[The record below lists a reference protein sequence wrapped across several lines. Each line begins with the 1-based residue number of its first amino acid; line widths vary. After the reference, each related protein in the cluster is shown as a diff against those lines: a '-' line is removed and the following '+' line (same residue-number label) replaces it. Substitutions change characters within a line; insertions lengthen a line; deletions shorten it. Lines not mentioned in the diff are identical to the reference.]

1 MHICFVTTNVITK
14 HANMKRALGMA
25 RPLIEGGHDVTICM
39 EDAAENRA
47 AVNEI
52 AGCRVLFYPKGSW
65 WQERKAKR
73 RLLRS
78 AKFDFI
84 HLCGLGWRNALLPGF
99 ELNSPAI
106 MDHAELESSF
116 ANTTILRRTAQWILE
131 LGSPLWY
138 SNTVASSK
146 YLERLFRRRTE
157 RLGLKRNILYL
168 PFASENAIMEMG
180 ATRATELR
188 RELGSC
194 KLLMYTGNLYP
205 AYGVLDLLDALI
217 ELRKSRTDWIC
228 VYTGQ
233 GPARAELEKKTEMA
247 GLTGVIR
254 FLGRVPEEE
263 MAAYMK
269 IAAVF
274 VSPLRDT
281 VTDWARCPSKTFMYI
296 MFEKPIVTCR
306 VGENLNSLGE
316 DGFYYTPGESHSMCQ
331 AIDRALDVPSDWRP
345 GYRKENHTWQARA
358 NEYERWLMAIQGQ

>member
-1 MHICFVTTNVITK
+1 
-14 HANMKRALGMA
+14 MKRALGMA
-25 RPLIEGGHDVTICM
+25 PPLIQDGHDVTICM

-47 AVNEI
+47 ALNEI
-52 AGCRVLFYPKGSW
+52 AGCRALFYQKGSW

-73 RLLRS
+73 RQLRS

-84 HLCGLGWRNALLPGF
+84 HFCGLGWRNALLPGI
-99 ELNSPAI
+99 ELKSPAI
-106 MDHAELESSF
+106 MEHTELESSLV
-116 ANTTILRRTAQWILE
+116 NTAILRRTAQWILE
-131 LGSPLWY
+131 FGSVLWY

-168 PFASENAIMEMG
+168 PFASDESIADIGE
-180 ATRATELR
+180 TRAREIR
-188 RELGSC
+188 HELGSAR
-194 KLLMYTGNLYP
+194 LVMYTGNLYP
-205 AYGVLDLLDALI
+205 AYGVLDLLDALV

-228 VYTGQ
+228 VYTGE
-233 GPARAELEKKTEMA
+233 GPSRAELERRTEMA
-247 GLTGVIR
+247 GMANVIR

-269 IAAVF
+269 NAAVF

-281 VTDWARCPSKTFMYI
+281 VTDWARCPSKTFMYL

-316 DGFYYTPGESHSMCQ
+316 DGFYYTPGDSRSMRQ
-331 AIDRALDVPSDWRP
+331 AIDRALNVSSEWRP
-345 GYRKENHTWQARA
+345 GYRKADHTWQARA
-358 NEYERWLMAIQGQ
+358 SAYQRWLMAIQGS